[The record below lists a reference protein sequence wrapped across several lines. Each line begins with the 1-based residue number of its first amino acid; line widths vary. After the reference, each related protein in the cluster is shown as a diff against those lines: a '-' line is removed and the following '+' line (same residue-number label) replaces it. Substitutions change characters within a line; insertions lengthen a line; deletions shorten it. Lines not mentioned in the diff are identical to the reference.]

1 MPIYA
6 IMFYLFFGY
15 FAMMMT
21 KSSKSMA
28 NAYAMQYGAKEQ
40 GK

>member
-15 FAMMMT
+15 FTMMMT
-21 KSSKSMA
+21 RSSKAMA
-28 NAYAMQYGAKEQ
+28 NAYAMKYSAKE
-40 GK
+40 